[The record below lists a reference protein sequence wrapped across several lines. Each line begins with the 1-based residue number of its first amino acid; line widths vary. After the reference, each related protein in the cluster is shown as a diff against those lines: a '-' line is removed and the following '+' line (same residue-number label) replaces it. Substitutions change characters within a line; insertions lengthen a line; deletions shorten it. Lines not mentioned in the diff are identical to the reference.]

1 MAIQISNFNPV
12 WKYNSN
18 QSIIT
23 SGSIDQ
29 YYNGTY
35 LYLQCAINNGTSV
48 EVNIEIWNFKPA
60 YYPSYD
66 SSVVITPENYVAP
79 AYTGSILINAVNFGT
94 VETDVQGN
102 VLLASHDAVVAKLS
116 ELNPSVTFEIVDL
129 SGSVV

>member
-18 QSIIT
+18 QSTTT
-23 SGSIDQ
+23 SDSIAQ
-29 YYNGTY
+29 YYDGAY

-48 EVNIEIWNFKPA
+48 EVDIEIWNFKPA

-66 SSVVITPENYVAP
+66 PLVIITPENHVSAS
-79 AYTGSILINAVNFGT
+79 YTGSILINNVNFGT
-94 VETDVQGN
+94 VETNVQGN

-116 ELNPSVTFEIVDL
+116 ELNPSVTFEIIDL
-129 SGSVV
+129 I